1 VSPKN
6 PQTNTVQGILS
17 LQHFQ
22 RGLWFLNF
30 VAVIVDNW
38 ESKREN
44 CLFCR
49 EIGGVRRRFSENL
62 NVKTDK
68 KLKMSQ
74 LGRGRSGLKKSD
86 GMNSGLDVFEAIKE
100 RRSIRAYTDEKV
112 SDKDVER
119 LIEAARWA
127 PSAGNSQPWEFVVV
141 KDVEMKRKL
150 SDAALN
156 QTFIEKAPVVI
167 VVCAD
172 LNRSSRGYGSRGEH
186 LYSIQDTAAAT
197 ENILLAAQ
205 ELGLATCWV
214 GAFHENE
221 VAKAVKAPR
230 NLRPVAIVP
239 VGHPAVRPMVSPRR
253 SVDEIV
259 HYETF

>member
-1 VSPKN
+1 
-6 PQTNTVQGILS
+6 VQGILS
-17 LQHFQ
+17 LQPFQ

-38 ESKREN
+38 ESKRKN
-44 CLFCR
+44 CFCR
-49 EIGGVRRRFSENL
+49 EIGVARRKFSENL

-68 KLKMSQ
+68 RLKMPQ
-74 LGRGRSGLKKSD
+74 LGRGRSGLKKSN
-86 GMNSGLDVFEAIKE
+86 GVNSGLDVFEAIKG
-100 RRSIRAYTDEKV
+100 RRSIRAYAGEKV
-112 SDKDVER
+112 SEKDVGR

-127 PSAGNSQPWEFVVV
+127 PSAGNIQPWEFVVV
-141 KDVEMKRKL
+141 KDLEMKRKL
-150 SDAALN
+150 SEAALN
-156 QTFIEKAPVVI
+156 QSFIEKAPVVI

-172 LNRSSRGYGSRGEH
+172 LNRSSRGYGSRGEN
-186 LYSIQDTAAAT
+186 LYSIQDSAAAT

-214 GAFHENE
+214 GAFRENE

-239 VGHPAVRPMVSPRR
+239 VGHPAERPVASPKR
-253 SVDEIV
+253 SVDKFV